1 MVRLLI
7 KYHCFI
13 ADGFVEYT
21 TILDG
26 TLYLWGV
33 SPFLKK
39 YFIVTEK
46 YMKNETIYPRI
57 IES

>member
-13 ADGFVEYT
+13 ADGSVEYT

-33 SPFLKK
+33 SPFLNK
-39 YFIVTEK
+39 YFVFTENILK
-46 YMKNETIYPRI
+46 MKLFTPE
-57 IES
+57 